1 MLGWVGPGDGG
12 RMEQPAAG
20 RPVDQDQAEQ
30 WDQPAD
36 GRQGL
41 QDGQRQDRSPGLE
54 AALRQHW
61 PANAT
66 AQAEALHRLL
76 TIDDRQ
82 WHALKGQPCRRA
94 AEQLAGALVQ
104 LLAGAG
110 PTADLSSD
118 GRQRAIALTRSA
130 LGWLEGDLRDP
141 GCPSHGR

>member
-1 MLGWVGPGDGG
+1 
-12 RMEQPAAG
+12 MEQPAAG
-20 RPVDQDQAEQ
+20 RPVDRGQAENRE
-30 WDQPAD
+30 QPVDDAP
-36 GRQGL
+36 GL
-41 QDGQRQDRSPGLE
+41 VEGQHQDRGLAKDAPQRQL
-54 AALRQHW
+54 W
-61 PANAT
+61 PSTAT
-66 AQAEALHRLL
+66 AQAETLHRLL

-104 LLAGAG
+104 LLAGEG
-110 PTADLSSD
+110 PTAGLSSD